1 MYHVVAIF
9 VAFVLLWYFVFFF
22 RRTPPL
28 TSYREPHDILRCSK
42 CSLRERRRVLRDLSK
57 PAIDRRNGGGDTM
70 RERVDCSIEKRFC
83 VTDADC
89 TLLCKE
95 YKRLLFRCDASTA
108 TCEPRKISNDD
119 PVDDREKD
127 ENKRDQ
133 RCDAK
138 NGEYAMLVGYT
149 TLGTALWQCVQL
161 YRHFRDRSKFCE
173 GGEFDM
179 RADLREPSYRDCT
192 CPSGTIRAVYKHPTA
207 YERIGS
213 GSLPHCVSTRSWN
226 LYRASMTDSPD
237 DYVASSLRKKRELQ
251 REDEDDDGEPSTTT
265 MERNDSTDLWRINE

>member
-9 VAFVLLWYFVFFF
+9 VTFVLLWYFVFFF
-22 RRTPPL
+22 RQTPPL
-28 TSYREPHDILRCSK
+28 TSYREPHDRLRCSK
-42 CSLRERRRVLRDLSK
+42 CSTRERRRALRDLSK
-57 PAIDRRNGGGDTM
+57 PSIEHSSDTV
-70 RERVDCSIEKRFC
+70 RERVDCSIERRFC
-83 VTDADC
+83 VTDTDC

-95 YKRLLFRCDASTA
+95 YKRLLFRCDASTG
-108 TCEPRKISNDD
+108 TCEPVKISNDNDD

-127 ENKRDQ
+127 ENKRDRQ
-133 RCDAK
+133 CDAK

-179 RADLREPSYRDCT
+179 RADLREPSYRDCA
-192 CPSGTIRAVYKHPTA
+192 CPPETVRVVYKHPTA
-207 YERIGS
+207 YEQIGS
-213 GSLPHCVSTRSWN
+213 GSLPHCIPRNEWA

-237 DYVASSLRKKRELQ
+237 EYVASSLRKKRDLQ
-251 REDEDDDGEPSTTT
+251 RDETWW
-265 MERNDSTDLWRINE
+265 ERKESTDLGYINE